1 MKSIP
6 GVSEAF
12 PNRSEY
18 IRVIIKA
25 HAKPRELI
33 GARFSI
39 FFEEH
44 MEACESPF
52 HRGSVH
58 SDRKMADFFG
68 CFISE
73 LVRKEFRN
81 GRFHHVRFFF
91 ILKNL

>member
-6 GVSEAF
+6 GVSELF
-12 PNRSEY
+12 PKRSEY

-44 MEACESPF
+44 MKSYESPF
-52 HRGSVH
+52 FRGSVH

-73 LVRKEFRN
+73 LLRKRISKWSISSCS
-81 GRFHHVRFFF
+81 RFLF
-91 ILKNL
+91 LKSR